1 MRPTTAPNG
10 AAPEISAP
18 VPTAAPTPEPPLSRF
33 CCTTCQLTPSSRPAE
48 REASTKRTSSITCC
62 GALTFTELITSAPNC
77 LAMVIA
83 LSTVTA
89 SGALPPSMMRPLTE
103 ETRKRACGKRC
114 ASSLPS
120 REVS

>member
-1 MRPTTAPNG
+1 ML
-10 AAPEISAP
+10 P
-18 VPTAAPTPEPPLSRF
+18 VPTVAPMPAPPERRF
-33 CCTTCQLTPSSRPAE
+33 CCTTCQFTPSSRPAE
-48 REASTKRTSSITCC
+48 RDASTKRTSSITCC
-62 GALTFTELITSAPNC
+62 GAFTFTELITSAPNC